1 MRRAFVGLGL
11 GVMALLVGSM
21 SAAGPSVMSA
31 KMDPGVRAELVLAR
45 SSTVAMFV
53 KTTDVAQTRQ
63 EIARLGG
70 SVGTVSGDILTVR
83 MPLASIA
90 AMAQSPTVVRLE
102 AAHHVTRRLD
112 KLLPETKADQVHA
125 GAAGM
130 PYKGAGVVVGVIDY
144 GLDLGHE
151 AFKKA
156 GGATRV
162 VGLWD
167 QGAMGTPPAGYT
179 YGAECNAA
187 ALAGNTCGHSDT
199 GTHGTHV
206 AGIAAGGP
214 IAGTPFL
221 GMAPEAD
228 IAFVHLGS
236 APGAASEND
245 ALTTAICDGAAYIF
259 KVAAAAN
266 KPAVIN
272 MSLGEHSGP
281 HDGTSLADQCL
292 DNLTGPGKIIVAAAG
307 NEGQGSTSAGPGGG
321 AVFVH
326 ASGTS
331 TAAPS
336 TARFVVGAKGV
347 GELYFWY
354 DAPADLSIRIGAIDA
369 GGTTA
374 FTAPITRTQP
384 LAATMLTVG
393 ALTVGPVAGA
403 GGELPSGA
411 RGAQVVIG
419 DGNSDMQELNGVQW
433 ILEVTGAGKFD
444 AFVDTTSQSGFL
456 QANLGAGLAV
466 DHTMTIGFPA
476 IASKVIAVGSYVT
489 RNEWTPVGGG
499 PAQTQQDNDGKQVV
513 IGALSGFSSR
523 GPARRTTVVT
533 QKPEIAAPGELI
545 ASALNSRGTVDA
557 NRILKASPNGVF
569 LSEGTSMASPTVA
582 GAVALMLQ
590 RNPRLTV
597 EEVKR
602 ILASTAVAPPGPAAP
617 NTNWGAGKLNALAA
631 VQAVGAAPP
640 PPPVDGG
647 VPSEDGGTPTPAPTG
662 STPGTT
668 PPGAAPA
675 ASSGGCSQT
684 PMSPASPTAWLSVGG
699 LALALA
705 AGLRRA
711 RRK

>member
-11 GVMALLVGSM
+11 GGMALLIGSM
-21 SAAGPSVMSA
+21 SAAGPSVMTA

-45 SSTVAMFV
+45 RSTVAMFV
-53 KTTDVAQTRQ
+53 KTTDVARTQQ

-83 MPLASIA
+83 MPLASVA
-90 AMAQSPTVVRLE
+90 AMAQSPSVVRLE
-102 AAHHVTRRLD
+102 AAHRVTRRLD
-112 KLLPETKADQVHA
+112 KLLPETKADQVHS

-162 VGLWD
+162 IGLWD
-167 QGAMGTPPAGYT
+167 QGATGTPPTGYT
-179 YGAECNAA
+179 YGAGCDAA

-206 AGIAAGGP
+206 TGIAAGGP

-307 NEGQGSTSAGPGGG
+307 NEGQGSAGPGGG
-321 AVFVH
+321 TVFVH

-331 TAAPS
+331 TATPN
-336 TARFVVGAKGV
+336 TARFVVGAKGT

-466 DHTMTIGFPA
+466 DHAMTIGFPA

-499 PAQTQQDNDGKQVV
+499 PAQTQTDNDGKQVV

-523 GPARRTTVVT
+523 GPARRATVVM

-557 NRILKASPNGVF
+557 NRVMKASPNGVF

-590 RNPRLTV
+590 RNPKLTV

-602 ILASTAVAPPGPAAP
+602 ILASTAVAPPGPPAP
-617 NTNWGAGKLNALAA
+617 NTSWGAGKLNALAA

-640 PPPVDGG
+640 PPPADGG
-647 VPSEDGGTPTPAPTG
+647 APPADGGTPAPAPTG
-662 STPGTT
+662 STPDTT
-668 PPGAAPA
+668 PPAAAAPA

-684 PMSPASPTAWLSVGG
+684 PMSPASPVTWLSVGG